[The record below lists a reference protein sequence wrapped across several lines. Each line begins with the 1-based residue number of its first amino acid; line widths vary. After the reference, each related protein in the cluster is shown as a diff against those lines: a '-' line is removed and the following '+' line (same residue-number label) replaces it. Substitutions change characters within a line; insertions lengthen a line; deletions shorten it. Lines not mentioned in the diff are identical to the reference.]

1 MTPAEAVAFMK
12 EQRILSLKLK
22 DLEIVLHPDAL
33 LSEKEIEKREE
44 IEPELDD
51 NEIGLSGVTRR
62 RQKELLGHVIE
73 SDFPKKV
80 K

>member
-1 MTPAEAVAFMK
+1 MTPQEAIVFMRENK
-12 EQRILSLKLK
+12 ILHLKCG
-22 DLEIVLHPDAL
+22 DLELHLHPEAL
-33 LSEKEIEKREE
+33 FEPEKQAE

-51 NEIGLSGVTRR
+51 KEIGLSGVTRR
-62 RQKELLGHVIE
+62 RQKDLLGHVIE